1 MYTHPTNTESTHFT
15 LCKINDNFILAV
27 CISFTAPSRISTVS
41 LTKTMLERHKPS
53 LTVTWTVPQSDVGI
67 SNYQVEYR
75 KSEDTEWI
83 PGPILSRSMTFTNL
97 PALTAGTVYSI
108 RVRAVSAVGD
118 GNWSNVQT
126 ERTYKCELITIYTL
140 LLSENIK

>member
-1 MYTHPTNTESTHFT
+1 
-15 LCKINDNFILAV
+15 
-27 CISFTAPSRISTVS
+27 
-41 LTKTMLERHKPS
+41 MLKRYKPS
-53 LTVTWTVPQSDVGI
+53 LKVTWSEPKSDVGI
-67 SNYQVEYR
+67 SNYQVQYK
-75 KSEDTEWI
+75 KSEDTHWI

-97 PALTAGTVYSI
+97 TALTAGTVYSI

-126 ERTYKCELITIYTL
+126 EQTYKCELITIYTL